1 MESYVISPANLE
13 IIEGNLNAVAN
24 SLKGMSNNIG
34 TVSQYVNKVDNR
46 VNDVSAEV
54 KSLSEQIRDFMNDT
68 KNLNVVSNAK
78 QSIVLDN
85 QEIDRKYSHY
95 DEIRRQVLGILQAS
109 DMDFIKNSTISTMS
123 EENILKAPNYWLAR
137 ALMALS
143 SWLNNNPEIA
153 NKALKEAMNI
163 DDEKTSLFFSLIG
176 IRSKKMN
183 VLYTWLSRY
192 LSMQDP
198 SKMEKKIITVLDMYA
213 SGVLNIDGGKLL
225 MNNITT
231 WCKELNNLN
240 GIKEQV
246 HELWVKFF
254 KRKLN
259 EIYISDSEYPY
270 LNEKCANWSVMKS
283 SLQLV
288 KLNNLIYNFFSEIL
302 NTSNK
307 EFTYM
312 NNQVDE
318 LINDLI
324 YNYDNEESELR
335 KDILKNKLIIE
346 EDGDVKKAYER
357 FDDISFGTEKVNN
370 FYVQLT
376 NIIQNPNY
384 VNTYSQTRKIAIV
397 ILKDIIINAYMEVT
411 NEVMNQARPNFS
423 IKIADWEGLTSD
435 GKNEKS
441 VIDSLYNY
449 IDSVMKKELFGEEK
463 VNYKIIISIGLIV
476 LGIVLGFAFSY
487 YLLVI
492 CLIGLIYGGIEL
504 NNINND
510 KKVKMKRIRDV
521 KKNAGIVISN
531 CMAEVINYNKVWQDN
546 TEKHQSIIT
555 LLSNLNIDNYISRT
569 SDNNYH
575 RVLGV
580 GNDE

>member
-231 WCKELNNLN
+231 WCQELNNLN

-397 ILKDIIINAYMEVT
+397 ILKDIIINAYTEVT

-423 IKIADWEGLTSD
+423 IKIADWEGITSD

-546 TEKHQSIIT
+546 TEKYQSIIT

-569 SDNNYH
+569 SDNNHH